1 MQKESSQCKTVG
13 LIARISWSLL
23 HRGDRAST
31 CEKVAIKDGVSKSLE
46 TSFLPMALFFFF
58 EQHQYSHPQC
68 KWCLKV
74 LIQTYIDVASVRLT
88 STQGSGEKLLWPD
101 RRSSAHSWKVWSM
114 FVCLCVS
121 ERTCEWKLSVLCS
134 FLGRIV
140 GQKLQVE
147 RGSGR
152 RFGYKL
158 YKSGKKNRKAK
169 IKKKA
174 AIFFFFFEQ
183 PEPSGSVWL
192 VLHVL
197 NLGLLGLRKWLYH
210 LEGKGATDSEKMHRA
225 EADLYIHFK
234 CIH

>member
-1 MQKESSQCKTVG
+1 MFSSLFILSHTFHSFLFFLLKDFSKEKRTTKKNLTFWMQKESSQCKTVG

-46 TSFLPMALFFFF
+46 TSFLLMALFFFF

-114 FVCLCVS
+114 FVCLCVWVRERVS
-121 ERTCEWKLSVLCS
+121 ENCQCFVHFWE
-134 FLGRIV
+134 
-140 GQKLQVE
+140 
-147 RGSGR
+147 
-152 RFGYKL
+152 
-158 YKSGKKNRKAK
+158 
-169 IKKKA
+169 
-174 AIFFFFFEQ
+174 
-183 PEPSGSVWL
+183 
-192 VLHVL
+192 
-197 NLGLLGLRKWLYH
+197 GLWVRNY
-210 LEGKGATDSEKMHRA
+210 R
-225 EADLYIHFK
+225 
-234 CIH
+234 

>member
-1 MQKESSQCKTVG
+1 MQNRGPYSSYFLKPFAQGWSSQYMWKSG
-13 LIARISWSLL
+13 HKRWGFQEPWDFLSP
-23 HRGDRAST
+23 
-31 CEKVAIKDGVSKSLE
+31 DGPV
-46 TSFLPMALFFFF
+46 FFF

-158 YKSGKKNRKAK
+158 YKSGKKTGKQK
-169 IKKKA
+169 SKKKLLY
-174 AIFFFFFEQ
+174 FFFSLNSQ
-183 PEPSGSVWL
+183 SLQDQSGSCYMFLIWACSV
-192 VLHVL
+192 
-197 NLGLLGLRKWLYH
+197 
-210 LEGKGATDSEKMHRA
+210 
-225 EADLYIHFK
+225 
-234 CIH
+234 

>member
-13 LIARISWSLL
+13 LTARISWSLL

-31 CEKVAIKDGVSKSLE
+31 CEKVAIKEGVSKSLE

-88 STQGSGEKLLWPD
+88 STRGSGEKLWPD

-114 FVCLCVS
+114 FACVCVWVS
-121 ERTCEWKLSVLCS
+121 ERTCEWKLSVFCS

-158 YKSGKKNRKAK
+158 YKTGKKTENKNL
-169 IKKKA
+169 KKKLLY
-174 AIFFFFFEQ
+174 FFLFLWTARAFGISLACYMFLIW
-183 PEPSGSVWL
+183 SYSV
-192 VLHVL
+192 
-197 NLGLLGLRKWLYH
+197 
-210 LEGKGATDSEKMHRA
+210 
-225 EADLYIHFK
+225 
-234 CIH
+234 

>member
-1 MQKESSQCKTVG
+1 MKDFSKEKRTTKKNLTFWMQKESSQCKTVG
-13 LIARISWSLL
+13 LIARSSWSLL

-31 CEKVAIKDGVSKSLE
+31 CEKVAIKEGVSKSLG

-88 STQGSGEKLLWPD
+88 STRGSGEKLLWPY

-114 FVCLCVS
+114 FSCVS
-121 ERTCEWKLSVLCS
+121 ERTCEWKLSVFCW

-158 YKSGKKNRKAK
+158 YKRKKNGKQK
-169 IKKKA
+169 SKKKA
-174 AIFFFFFEQ
+174 AIFFSFSLNSQ
-183 PEPSGSVWL
+183 SLRDQSGSCYMFLIWACSV
-192 VLHVL
+192 
-197 NLGLLGLRKWLYH
+197 
-210 LEGKGATDSEKMHRA
+210 
-225 EADLYIHFK
+225 
-234 CIH
+234 